1 MPSLDDVAELID
13 ARRTGPG
20 PLVIGVTGSVAVGK
34 STFAAA
40 LTDRLAE
47 RPRPPSVELVCTDG
61 FLLDNAALL
70 ARGLTLRKGFP
81 ESYDAEALARTLAS
95 LRQGAAKVPV
105 YSHITYDIDPG
116 LTREVARPEVLV
128 VEGLGLHDPAAVGLD
143 ALIYLEAEEAHLEAW
158 FTARFV
164 ALWRAAEHDP
174 ASFYARFRTMSAE
187 QTEAFAGEVWRQ
199 INLPNLRDHI
209 AAARERADIV
219 VRKGP
224 EHQIEAIVS
233 RYDASRSS
241 SSAGIS
247 SLV

>member
-20 PLVIGVTGSVAVGK
+20 PLVVGVTGSVAVGK

-40 LTDRLAE
+40 LTARLAE
-47 RPRPPSVELVCTDG
+47 RPGGPSVELVCTDG
-61 FLLDNAALL
+61 FLFDNATLQ

-81 ESYDAEALARTLAS
+81 ESYDAEALARLVAA
-95 LRQGAAKVPV
+95 LRRGPAKAPV
-105 YSHITYDIDPG
+105 YSHVTYDIDPA
-116 LTREVARPEVLV
+116 LAREVARSDVLV
-128 VEGLGLHDPAAVGLD
+128 VEGLGLHDPRAVGLD
-143 ALIYLEAEEAHLEAW
+143 VLIYLEAEEAHLEAW
-158 FTARFV
+158 FTARFL

-174 ASFYARFRTMSAE
+174 ASFYARFRNMSAVE
-187 QTEAFAGEVWRQ
+187 TEAFAGEVWRG

-209 AAARERADIV
+209 APARERADIV

-224 EHQIEAIVS
+224 GHQIEAIVR
-233 RYDASRSS
+233 RYEASRSS
-241 SSAGIS
+241 SSAGMS